1 MRKLYLTSSPTGD
14 YRSDRPPIYPGL
26 NPANGLIDELK
37 KDWKEDSRCLIIAA
51 TPDAHEMNEEMR
63 DFFERKLIATEL
75 SVKEMVLCD
84 DRNGEEIVK
93 QLDEF
98 DMIILGGGHVPTQ
111 NAFFKKIK
119 LREKIKDF
127 DGIIMGISAGTM
139 NCAEIVYAQPE
150 MPGESISTEYRRFI
164 QGLGLTKS
172 MVLPHYQAVK
182 DDVLDGKRLFE
193 EITYPDSIGRKFYVL
208 VDGSYIL
215 QRNGKEKVCGKAYLI
230 QNGTLSRYMSGE

>member
-1 MRKLYLTSSPTGD
+1 MRKLYLTSSPTGS
-14 YRSDRPPIYPGL
+14 YRSEEEADYPGL
-26 NPANGLIDELK
+26 NPANGLLEELK
-37 KDWKEDSRCLIIAA
+37 KDWKENARCLMIAA
-51 TPDAHEMNEEMR
+51 TPDAHEMNDEMT
-63 DFFERKLIATEL
+63 DFFEEKLIASGL

-84 DRNGEEIVK
+84 DRNGEAIVK
-93 QLDEF
+93 ILEEF

-119 LREKIKDF
+119 LREKIQNF

-139 NCAEIVYAQPE
+139 NCAETVYAQPE
-150 MPGESISTEYRRFI
+150 LPGESVSSEYQRFI
-164 QGLGLTKS
+164 QGIGLTNK

-193 EITYPDSIGRKFYVL
+193 EITYPDSVGRKFYVL

-215 QRNGKEKVCGKAYLI
+215 QRDGKEKVCGEAYLI
-230 QNGTLSRYMSGE
+230 KDGIFSPYTSEE

>member
-1 MRKLYLTSSPTGD
+1 MRKLYLTSSPTGS
-14 YRSDRPPIYPGL
+14 YRSNEEPTYPGL
-26 NPANGLIDELK
+26 NPANGLVEELK
-37 KDWKEDSRCLIIAA
+37 KDWKENARCLMIAA
-51 TPDAHEMNEEMR
+51 TPDAYEMNEEMTE
-63 DFFERKLIATEL
+63 FFEEKLIASGL

-84 DRNGEEIVK
+84 ERNGEVIVEM
-93 QLDEF
+93 LDEF

-111 NAFFKKIK
+111 NAFFRKIK
-119 LREKIKDF
+119 LREKIQDF

-150 MPGESISTEYRRFI
+150 MQGESTSPEYQRFM
-164 QGLGLTKS
+164 QGLGLTKT

-193 EITYPDSIGRKFYVL
+193 EITYPDSMGRKFYVL

-215 QRNGKEKVCGKAYLI
+215 QRDGKEAVYGEAYLI
-230 QNGTLSRYMSGE
+230 QDGILSPYISEE

>member
-1 MRKLYLTSSPTGD
+1 MRKLYLTSSPTGN
-14 YRSDRPPIYPGL
+14 YRSSEPPIYPGL
-26 NPANGLIDELK
+26 NPANGMVDELK
-37 KDWKEDSRCLIIAA
+37 KDWKENSSCLIIAA
-51 TPDAHEMNEEMR
+51 TPDAHEANEEMR
-63 DFFERKLIATEL
+63 DFFEKKLIATEL

-84 DRNGEEIVK
+84 DRNGEEIVA

-119 LREKIKDF
+119 LRDKIKDF

-150 MPGESISTEYRRFI
+150 MPGESSSTEYRRFI

-182 DDVLDGKRLFE
+182 DDMLDGKRLYE

-215 QRNGKEKVCGKAYLI
+215 QRDGKEKVCGKAYLI